1 VGATAVGNT
10 DVGRLECAQAQR
22 FTTQGEAHDVKL
34 RQEAVKLRQLGLTR
48 ARQFA
53 RRDVHRSVHVE

>member
-1 VGATAVGNT
+1 
-10 DVGRLECAQAQR
+10 VGRLECAQAQR